1 MYIGN
6 LMLLVLNLPL
16 IGLWVRLLKVPYGI
30 LFPLILVFCV
40 IGVYSNQGS
49 LLDVN
54 SMIFFGVVGYIAR
67 KAGFECA
74 PLIFAYIL
82 SPIWEEAFRQSLL
95 MSQGELSIFFTR
107 PFPAVFIGLTSL
119 FVASSVFF
127 ARRRSRLL
135 EQIGS
140 AES

>member
-1 MYIGN
+1 
-6 LMLLVLNLPL
+6 MLLVLNLPL

-74 PLIFAYIL
+74 PLVFAYIL

-95 MSQGELSIFFTR
+95 MSQGELTIFVTR
-107 PFPAVFIGLTSL
+107 PFPAVFVGLTVV
-119 FVASSVFF
+119 FVASSVIF